1 VVSKS
6 LEDWLIIVASFD
18 ASFDKERRKNAM
30 ALPKEKFLYTVE
42 QYLEMERASEERHE
56 YVDGYVYKMAGESPN
71 HSRINVNLLTILNL
85 QLRGKPCEAF
95 SPNMKIRSGPFFKEQ
110 KTNKGMFSY
119 ADVSIV
125 CGEPQFHDKF
135 QDVLLNP
142 TVIIEILS
150 ESTKGF
156 DRGEKFRRYI
166 THIQALQDYVLVHQ
180 TLPWIQIYSRRPDGW
195 LMTDAA
201 GLETSIRVPSIDCNL
216 PLSEI
221 YDRVEFP
228 PLEETMEGTDAI
240 AKND

>member
-18 ASFDKERRKNAM
+18 AAFDKERRKNAM
-30 ALPKEKFLYTVE
+30 ALPQEKFLYTIE

-56 YVDGYVYKMAGESPN
+56 YVDGYIYKVAGESPN

-110 KTNKGMFSY
+110 KTNRGMFSY

-125 CGEPQFHDKF
+125 CGEPQFHHKV
-135 QDVLLNP
+135 QDVLINP

-150 ESTKGF
+150 GSTEGF
-156 DRGEKFRRYI
+156 DQGEKFRRYR
-166 THIQALQDYVLVHQ
+166 THIPVLQDYVLVYQ
-180 TLPWIQIYSRRPDGW
+180 TLPWIQVYSRHPDGW
-195 LMTDAA
+195 LMTDAL
-201 GLETSIRVPSIDCNL
+201 GLETSIRAPSIDCNL
-216 PLSEI
+216 PLSEV
-221 YDRVEFP
+221 YDRVVFP
-228 PLEETMEGTDAI
+228 PLEGPMEEQDAG
-240 AKND
+240 AEND